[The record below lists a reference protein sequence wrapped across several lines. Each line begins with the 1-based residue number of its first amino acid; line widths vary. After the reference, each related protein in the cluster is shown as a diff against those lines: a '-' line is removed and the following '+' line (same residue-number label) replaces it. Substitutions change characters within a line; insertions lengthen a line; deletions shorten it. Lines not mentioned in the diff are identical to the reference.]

1 MFNYELSRNSAITY
15 WENQPTDRPYQLNG
29 FNGTFAYSDHSLIPQ
44 PILAFLIEYFYDS
57 IGEARRNHIN
67 KIPLDKIN
75 SCLNEIWEGPGSM
88 IKLTHMLFDLRRNR
102 TSTTPTNVDKLFK
115 GYQTP
120 TVDSNLGDN
129 SVDIPK
135 ER

>member
-1 MFNYELSRNSAITY
+1 
-15 WENQPTDRPYQLNG
+15 
-29 FNGTFAYSDHSLIPQ
+29 
-44 PILAFLIEYFYDS
+44 
-57 IGEARRNHIN
+57 
-67 KIPLDKIN
+67 
-75 SCLNEIWEGPGSM
+75 M